1 MAKLP
6 DEEPDEEKGA
16 PAWVVTFGDMMSILV
31 VFFVMMLSFSVVDQ
45 VKFKGFVGSIKEAF
59 GVQKI
64 EFVFNQPA
72 GASVITTGQAEALR
86 EQLVSLVSSAFS
98 SAKVKKDGEGVLL
111 TIPGS
116 LLFDSGQAE
125 IKPQMFPLL
134 NKIATLLN
142 ERHSVMLQVE
152 GHTDDMPIRTARF
165 KDNWDLSTARAS
177 SVVRYFI
184 QTASTPP
191 DRLAAAGYA
200 DSRPLSPNDSTENR
214 EHNRRVEFLFVLEQ
228 EVSPVRLDS
237 TDPAAVPSLSVLT
250 N

>member
-1 MAKLP
+1 MAQLP
-6 DEEPDEEKGA
+6 DEEQEEEKGA

-45 VKFKGFVGSIKEAF
+45 VKFKGFVGSIKDAF
-59 GVQKI
+59 GVQNI

-72 GASVITTGQAEALR
+72 GPSAITTGQAEALR
-86 EQLVSLVSSAFS
+86 QQLVSLISDAFA
-98 SAKVKKDGEGVLL
+98 SAKVKKNNKGVLL

-116 LLFDSGQAE
+116 LLFDSGMAE

-134 NKIATLLN
+134 NKIATMLS

-152 GHTDDMPIRTARF
+152 GHTDDLPIRTARF
-165 KDNWDLSTARAS
+165 NDNWDLSTARAS

-184 QTASTPP
+184 QTAGTPL

-200 DSRPLSPNDSTENR
+200 ESRPLSPNDSTENR
-214 EHNRRVEFLFVLEQ
+214 ERNRRVEFLFVL
-228 EVSPVRLDS
+228 DGK
-237 TDPAAVPSLSVLT
+237 
-250 N
+250 